1 MRFANTRARLRTL
14 PKNLIAV
21 AHHPR
26 YAQTLEYLFAQLPM
40 FTRIGAAAYKADLS
54 NTLALCA
61 ALDFPQKKFKSVH
74 IAGTNGKGSTSA
86 ALAAFLQTA
95 GYKTGL
101 YTSPHLVDFRERI
114 RINGAMI
121 PEDFVVDFTDKIKPL
136 MEEIQPSFFELTVAM
151 AFQWFAEEKID
162 IAVIETGLG
171 GRLDSTNVITPV
183 LSVITNIALDHTAL
197 LGDTRSQIAGEKA
210 GIIKPGVPVVIGEN
224 DSETEGIFRKKA
236 AAQGSQLVFA
246 EDCWGLAP
254 GGLTPSA
261 PKERGDSSIY
271 SVAEFPEN
279 SSANSGVWYKA
290 HHLQDDREICFAS
303 SLWGN
308 YQQQNLATVFTAV
321 DALAKLGFAVR
332 VEDAP
337 VALADLSR
345 QGLRGR
351 YEVLQKSPL
360 IVADVAHN
368 PQGLKAVL
376 EQWNGEFSGNGH
388 VVLGFVRDKD
398 VAAALSLFPK
408 DAQYYFCQAA
418 VPRAL
423 PVAELAQMGSEAG
436 LSGNSYGSVAE
447 AVRAARKA
455 LGEKDALLITGSFFV
470 VGEALESFPSQ

>member
-1 MRFANTRARLRTL
+1 
-14 PKNLIAV
+14 
-21 AHHPR
+21 
-26 YAQTLEYLFAQLPM
+26 M
-40 FTRIGAAAYKADLS
+40 FTRVGAAAYKADLS

-61 ALDFPQKKFKSVH
+61 ALDFPQKKFKSIH

-151 AFQWFAEEKID
+151 AFQWFAEEEID
-162 IAVIETGLG
+162 IAVIETGMG

-183 LSVITNIALDHTAL
+183 LSIITNIALDHTAI
-197 LGDTRSQIAGEKA
+197 LGDTRSQIAGEKG
-210 GIIKPGVPVVIGEN
+210 GIIKPGVPVVIGEK

-236 AAQGSQLVFA
+236 AEGNSELLFAQDFWQLTA
-246 EDCWGLAP
+246 
-254 GGLTPSA
+254 TA
-261 PKERGDSSIY
+261 PKERVRTYEAVRLNTGNRL
-271 SVAEFPEN
+271 V
-279 SSANSGVWYKA
+279 
-290 HHLQDDREICFAS
+290 FAS

-321 DALAKLGFAVR
+321 EALAKMGFAVR

-337 VALADLSR
+337 IALADLSR

-351 YEVLQKSPL
+351 YEVLQESPL

-398 VAAALSLFPK
+398 VASALALFPTN
-408 DAQYYFCQAA
+408 AQYYFCQAA

-423 PVAELAQMGSEAG
+423 PVAELAQMGRAAG

-447 AVRAARKA
+447 AVREAREA

-470 VGEALESFPSQ
+470 VGEALESF

>member
-1 MRFANTRARLRTL
+1 M
-14 PKNLIAV
+14 

-26 YAQTLEYLFAQLPM
+26 YAQTLEYIFAQLPM
-40 FTRIGAAAYKADLS
+40 FTRVGAAAYKADLS

-61 ALDFPQKKFKSVH
+61 ALGNPEQQFKSVH
-74 IAGTNGKGSTSA
+74 IAGTNGKGSTSV

-121 PEDFVVDFTDKIKPL
+121 PEAFVVDFTDKVKPL
-136 MEEIQPSFFELTVAM
+136 METIQPSFFELTVAM

-183 LSVITNIALDHTAL
+183 LSIITNIALDHTAI

-210 GIIKPGVPVVIGEN
+210 GIIKPGVPVVIGEK
-224 DSETEGIFRKKA
+224 DGETKAIFRKKA
-236 AAQGSQLVFA
+236 AEAESKMLFAQ
-246 EDCWGLAP
+246 DCWQLKATDPKGRQRTYEAVQ
-254 GGLTPSA
+254 LTT
-261 PKERGDSSIY
+261 GNQ
-271 SVAEFPEN
+271 VVF
-279 SSANSGVWYKA
+279 G
-290 HHLQDDREICFAS
+290 S
-303 SLWGN
+303 SLSGN
-308 YQQQNLATVFTAV
+308 YQRQNLATVFTSIEK
-321 DALAKLGFAVR
+321 LAELGFAVR

-351 YEVLQKSPL
+351 YEALQESPL

-376 EQWNGEFSGNGH
+376 AQWQEEISEKGH

-398 VAAALSLFPK
+398 VAAALSLFPTN
-408 DAQYYFCQAA
+408 AQYYFCQAA

-423 PVAELAQMGSEAG
+423 PVAELAEMGAAAG

-447 AVRAARKA
+447 AVSAAREA

-470 VGEALESFPSQ
+470 VGEALAAGL